1 MNRDTSYSFG
11 IIYAPSGT
19 TIALPKSKDDCYQSA
34 VVLQTDHYIDQTFY
48 APGTFEIESKTE
60 FSGIAVRT
68 QVDANDPDEVKYV
81 NSLQDQIVVTLPK
94 GITAREYQPREW
106 DQQSL
111 TALRAAYQQEASAL
125 PNLKGTSGA
134 HGTLDPHVQRLDVSV
149 AFGLQLPEHAMYIYR
164 DYGLKGNECYMATY
178 TSPGFRDKSFF
189 SFTIDGADK
198 YIHDEKSTLNSRVIK
213 DNPDGTFTIYYGP
226 ESVCGKQ
233 ANWLNTP
240 GDNWYLGIRIY
251 RPVDEILKNGY
262 EPGMPT
268 LVKR

>member
-1 MNRDTSYSFG
+1 MNRDTIYSFG
-11 IIYAPSGT
+11 IIYAPSGI

-48 APGTFEIESKTE
+48 APGTLEIESKTE

-81 NSLQDQIVVTLPK
+81 NFLQHQIVVTLPK

-189 SFTIDGADK
+189 SFTI
-198 YIHDEKSTLNSRVIK
+198 
-213 DNPDGTFTIYYGP
+213 YYGP

-262 EPGMPT
+262 EPGRPT